1 MSQVVKSS
9 DFESADL
16 IPGAVYEA
24 PTRSVGKGNEVL
36 SRLLPGISNSGG
48 FRPRAGD
55 GDPQI
60 VVLYSTGAEGEWP
73 DSWDQVGKSFTY
85 YGDNRKPGNDLHST
99 PRGGNRLLRK
109 WFDALDAGARETLPL
124 ILGFRKAE
132 GAGANDVEF
141 IGVLV
146 PGANNQS
153 EQEPLVVEQRQD
165 PGGDFA
171 NYKAHFTVL
180 DTGPLDGEFVRNSI
194 RRRSVNWS
202 DFRVPN
208 SLRDWRSG
216 MNSDQV
222 RSVEGEANPVGSSE
236 RSEEAKRSSFFASLA
251 SSRRTPE
258 KVFDVA
264 EISAKPG
271 LEVLRTY
278 RNIALS
284 PWHALGEFVD
294 NSVTSFW
301 ERIVDEP
308 DDSRFDHLTIDIT
321 WDSVSEVLTIS
332 DNAAGIAE
340 TASGWGRALKTGV
353 SNPDPRALSIHGVG
367 MKAAGLWWAPVI
379 KIKSKHVDSDQEI
392 SATFDLDEMIRTDT
406 TDIKASKSLAPD
418 PGAHGTTVTLEG
430 LNPGR
435 SYPTGQQL
443 GKVRSYL
450 ASMYRCFLRG
460 DDQFLHPRTGK
471 TWLTLNVYG
480 KTISYEEPELLVKPY
495 WPTEQGPLQ
504 NSDDVLW
511 RKNYVLSIPT
521 SRGEA
526 GTPSSIQVAGWM
538 GILAKME
545 KGKAGLFL
553 TFRGKGVSGVEQGTG
568 SDGSAYKPG
577 KIFGSSQSQRARR
590 LIGEFEVSE
599 FGKSLTTDAVN
610 WSPEEEELFIEKLLE
625 AIKSPEFPLY
635 QMASNFRISDKSEL
649 TPTDKKKIQEGTE
662 EAVLDAGAVVKRAG
676 YAVTAEE
683 GPGVRDQ
690 EVEQSA
696 GGNAIVEGSS
706 FELSDGRTA
715 KVMPIMDRGGP
726 WLSIFQGNPI
736 EIQVNYGHPFVSRY
750 WQSTIASLPIIHF
763 AIAVAEA
770 ELREPEFGRL
780 GVRSHINNWLLE
792 VGKRNFNELRIEDHE
807 D

>member
-1 MSQVVKSS
+1 MKKIIEAS
-9 DFESADL
+9 DYGSADL
-16 IPGAVYEA
+16 IPGAIYVA
-24 PTRSVGKGNEVL
+24 STSSIGKGNEVV

-48 FRPRAGD
+48 FRKRAGE

-73 DSWDQVGKSFTY
+73 DSWDEDSNHFTY
-85 YGDNRKPGNDLHST
+85 YGDNRKPGNEIHST

-109 WFDALDAGARETLPL
+109 WFDALASGARDTVPL
-124 ILGFRKAE
+124 ILGFRKALA
-132 GAGANDVEF
+132 AGGGDAQF

-146 PGANNQS
+146 PVEQS
-153 EQEPLVVEQRQD
+153 ESQRGGLVVERRQHLE
-165 PGGDFA
+165 GDFE
-171 NYKAHFTVL
+171 NYKAQFTVL
-180 DTGPLDGEFVRNSI
+180 STGPVDGDFVRGSI
-194 RRRSVNWS
+194 ARRSVNWS
-202 DFRVPN
+202 DSRVPH
-208 SLRDWRSG
+208 SLRDWR
-216 MNSDQV
+216 NHLNPDQGKPIE
-222 RSVEGEANPVGSSE
+222 EGAPPVAKSE
-236 RSEEAKRSSFFASLA
+236 LTENQKRSSFFASLA
-251 SSRRTPE
+251 GSRSKPAQA
-258 KVFDVA
+258 FDVA

-278 RNIALS
+278 RSIALS

-301 ERIVDEP
+301 DQIVDYP

-321 WDSVSEVLTIS
+321 WDSGSEVLTIS
-332 DNAAGIAE
+332 DNAAGIPE
-340 TASGWGRALKTGV
+340 TTSGWGRALKTGV
-353 SNPDPRALSIHGVG
+353 SNPNPRALSIHGVG

-379 KIKSKHVDSDQEI
+379 KITSKHIDSEHDI

-406 TDIKASKSLAPD
+406 TDINPVKSLARD
-418 PGAHGTTVTLEG
+418 PSGHGTTVTLEG

-443 GKVRSYL
+443 GKVRTYL
-450 ASMYRCFLRG
+450 ASMYRRFLRG

-471 TWLTLNVYG
+471 PWLTLNVYG
-480 KTISYEEPELLVKPY
+480 QTLSYQEPDLLLKPY
-495 WPTEQGPLQ
+495 WPSENGPLE

-511 RKNYVLSIPT
+511 KRDYELSIPT
-521 SRGEA
+521 TRGKS
-526 GTPSSIQVAGWM
+526 GSPSFIRVTGWM

-610 WSPEEEELFIEKLLE
+610 WSSEEEEQFIERLLE
-625 AIKSPEFPLY
+625 ATKSPEFPLY
-635 QMASNFRISDKSEL
+635 QMAGNFRISDKSGL
-649 TPTDKKKIQEGTE
+649 TAADMKKIQDGTE
-662 EAVLDAGAVVKRAG
+662 EATLDAGAVVKRAG
-676 YAVTAEE
+676 YDLPAEE
-683 GPGVRDQ
+683 KSEALDEKFDR
-690 EVEQSA
+690 SA

-715 KVMPIMDRGGP
+715 KVIPTMNRSGP
-726 WLSIFQGNPI
+726 WLSIFKGDPI

-770 ELREPEFGRL
+770 ELREPEFKRL
-780 GVRSHINNWLLE
+780 GARSHINNWLLE
-792 VGKRNFNELRIEDHE
+792 VGKRNFDELRIEDHE